1 MSRQRKNSEETNYR
15 QANNHRCHPL
25 ARRRSDKN
33 FQLIYLLACWHNYV
47 RIEQPG
53 NSVKK

>member
-1 MSRQRKNSEETNYR
+1 MFRQREKSEETNHR
-15 QANNHRCHPL
+15 QTNNHRCHPL
-25 ARRRSDKN
+25 TRRRSDKN